1 VSGSSCELLQMGLM
15 KLDKTEIARRQLG
28 TALALFIED
37 SDPVSVHTLAC
48 AGCEI
53 AEHLTHKAGKKSFSP
68 HALLTFPDL
77 NRAELRRL
85 QNQYWNTFKHA
96 LTRDGIERQDSD
108 LLERFE
114 DEVNDHTLFIGWY
127 DYMLAVYALPIEA
140 QVFQIWYF
148 ALYPEK
154 LNPEVDTTIHQK
166 VFPMLRRKSRADQ
179 KRALREVISS
189 FRENVEVMTH
199 AQTDPRPL
207 MLR

>member
-148 ALYPEK
+148 ALYPSRYNDTSEG
-154 LNPEVDTTIHQK
+154 LSNAAEEVPGRPEAGAARGHLLVPRKRRSHDSRANGSQTAYAA
-166 VFPMLRRKSRADQ
+166 LRR
-179 KRALREVISS
+179 
-189 FRENVEVMTH
+189 
-199 AQTDPRPL
+199 
-207 MLR
+207 